1 MCGGVS
7 MLKTEWIEK
16 RLGYIQGLK
25 SPSDMQKLI
34 LELYSLSNPTPH
46 ELKQLDALLK
56 VERINERAEEAKI
69 KAYKI
74 VQARKEQSRK
84 ERTRELIEL
93 GGIVQLTQFEKDK
106 GLLTGA
112 LLYVMEL
119 LKEQNGE
126 TLKTTLKIR
135 GDQLLEEREAERK
148 KKQLNDH

>member
-34 LELYSLSNPTPH
+34 LELYTLSNPTQH

-112 LLYVMEL
+112 LLYLMDL
-119 LKEQNGE
+119 FKDQNGE

-135 GDQLLEEREAERK
+135 GDQRLEEREAERK